1 MNKHILIVKDG
12 ISDFEGKKIKKIYLQ
27 CTCKKAFHSFEINC
41 QMMDW
46 CDFHYRDMPAMR
58 DTKTEPCDRV
68 IEYYNNK
75 NRTGDVN

>member
-1 MNKHILIVKDG
+1 MTEDERNK
-12 ISDFEGKKIKKIYLQ
+12 ISHCCY
-27 CTCKKAFHSFEINC
+27 EINC